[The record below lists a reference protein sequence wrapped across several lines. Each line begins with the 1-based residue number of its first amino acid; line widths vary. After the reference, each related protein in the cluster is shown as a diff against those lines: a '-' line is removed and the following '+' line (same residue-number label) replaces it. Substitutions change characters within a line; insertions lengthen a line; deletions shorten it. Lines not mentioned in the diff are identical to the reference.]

1 MKIMECVVFTFRVYV
16 IYIIYFRINS
26 SDNGGVLWEKT
37 VNKIKGFTLIQG
49 DTFRVVITFIQLK
62 LELKASRAMT
72 SSSTLVRGNL
82 YEEH

>member
-49 DTFRVVITFIQLK
+49 DTFRVIISFTVKIRVKSKSSYDFIVYTCQGK
-62 LELKASRAMT
+62 FI
-72 SSSTLVRGNL
+72 
-82 YEEH
+82 